1 MRGCFREFDVNGD
14 GTIDRAELDNVFK
27 SLGKQ
32 FSQAELDRM
41 ISLADK
47 DKSGTID
54 YEEFVKQVFGWSVV
68 CRVYVVQFSVSM
80 IDIITS
86 ATELKHRRGAVISVD
101 RRGVDCV

>member
-1 MRGCFREFDVNGD
+1 MMRGCFREFDINGD

-27 SLGKQ
+27 SMGKQ

-54 YEEFVKQVFGWSVV
+54 YEEFVKRVFG
-68 CRVYVVQFSVSM
+68 
-80 IDIITS
+80 
-86 ATELKHRRGAVISVD
+86 
-101 RRGVDCV
+101 